1 MASDNRVWYAASA
14 AVALGALWLGLTP
27 ATVMVGASTPEPEPA
42 PAPKPVENRSP
53 LTEVRA
59 VKPPVPATPP
69 ASPTREAEPSDD
81 ERELFKTDVVTLET
95 RLQRAAEREELSSR
109 FEAEQHDAAWSAEL
123 QKKMTEL
130 LAADGMSAR
139 ALGKVDCRQTI
150 CRLNL
155 TSSSDR
161 KRDVMA
167 MIHAARELH
176 EETWLLP
183 EEDEARASYSTE
195 VYLPRDG
202 YRLSGGGG
210 RIDEAPRT
218 AAADFPAEP
227 DH

>member
-1 MASDNRVWYAASA
+1 MASDNKLWYAASA
-14 AVALGALWLGLTP
+14 AVALGALWLGLRP
-27 ATVMVGASTPEPEPA
+27 ATVMVGASAPEPEPA
-42 PAPKPVENRSP
+42 PRPVEDVRSP
-53 LTEVRA
+53 LAEVRA
-59 VKPPVPATPP
+59 VPPPVPSIPP
-69 ASPTREAEPSDD
+69 ASTPPEAKPTDD
-81 ERELFKTDVVTLET
+81 EREIFKTDVVSVEA

-109 FEAEQHDAAWSAEL
+109 FEAEPHDAAWSAEL
-123 QKKMTEL
+123 QKKMTQL

-155 TSSSDR
+155 TSASER
-161 KRDVMA
+161 NRDVMA

-183 EEDEARASYSTE
+183 EEDEGRATYSTE